1 MESHSMNAQD
11 LLTASLETWVAFSP
25 FLLFGAL
32 LSGMLHVLLPSGF
45 IRRHLRGRRG
55 VWKAVALGIPLP
67 LCSCGVIPAG
77 LGLKKDGASDGAT
90 LGFIISTPQTGV
102 DAILVS
108 GAFLG
113 WPFALLKVVAAA
125 VTGVVGGHLADG
137 LAPVGALNHDP
148 SSEASPP
155 AESPPAESPP
165 AESPPDTSE
174 ADQSTLKRLIDH
186 SLSILEPI
194 WGWVVA
200 GVLISA
206 LLEVHL
212 PEDLLIHMG
221 AYSVA
226 VAFGVTLLASLPLYV
241 CATASVPIAAA
252 LVAKGFPIGAALVFL
267 MAGPATNV
275 ATLGAV
281 YRGLG
286 GRVLGV
292 YLGTLIIG
300 SISFGLL
307 FESWLAPSAREALA
321 HAHEL
326 TGGWMLWTAV
336 LSGLIFIGF
345 AFNSA
350 QAVLNKWR
358 LKIAPKNSTEDIVH
372 FGVEGMTCGG
382 CVRKL
387 ERVLNADENI
397 SEVVVQRAP
406 DEVRIIGSL
415 SRTRAQSLIR
425 EAGFTPIELAPRS

>member
-1 MESHSMNAQD
+1 MESCSINAQD
-11 LLTASLETWVAFSP
+11 LLMASLETWVAFSP

-113 WPFALLKVVAAA
+113 WPFALLKVLAAA
-125 VTGVVGGHLADG
+125 VTGIVGGHLADG
-137 LAPVGALNHDP
+137 LTLGHDP
-148 SSEASPP
+148 SSKMSQT
-155 AESPPAESPP
+155 AESPPH
-165 AESPPDTSE
+165 TSE
-174 ADQSTLKRLIDH
+174 TNQSTLKRLIDH

-206 LLEVHL
+206 LLEVYL

-286 GRVLGV
+286 GRVLSV

-321 HAHEL
+321 HAHQL
-326 TGGWMLWTAV
+326 TGGWMLWVAL
-336 LSGLIFIGF
+336 LSGLIFMGF

-350 QAVLNKWR
+350 RTVLNKWR
-358 LKIAPKNSTEDIVH
+358 LKVAPKSATDEVVH

-415 SRTRAQSLIR
+415 SRTRAQILIK
-425 EAGFTPIELAPRS
+425 EAGFTPIELAPSLLSDYD